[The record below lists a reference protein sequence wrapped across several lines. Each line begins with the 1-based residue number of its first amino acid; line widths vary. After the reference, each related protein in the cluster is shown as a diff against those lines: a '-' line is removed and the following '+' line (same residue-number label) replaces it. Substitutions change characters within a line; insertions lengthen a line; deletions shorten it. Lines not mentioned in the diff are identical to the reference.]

1 MTTLMLVVILC
12 VQLTQMLVVL
22 FLWRMFMSKTAD
34 LTAAV
39 DKVLAYIS
47 SLQNA
52 PVTQDSEVQAQ
63 VDRLNAAVPQPQ
75 P

>member
-1 MTTLMLVVILC
+1 MTLLLILFALILLGEVII
-12 VQLTQMLVVL
+12 L
-22 FLWRMFMSKTAD
+22 FALGGQMSKTAD

-39 DKVLAYIS
+39 DKVLAYIV

-52 PVTQDSEVQAQ
+52 PVTPDAEVQAQ
-63 VDRLNAAVPQPQ
+63 VDRLNAAVPQPPQ